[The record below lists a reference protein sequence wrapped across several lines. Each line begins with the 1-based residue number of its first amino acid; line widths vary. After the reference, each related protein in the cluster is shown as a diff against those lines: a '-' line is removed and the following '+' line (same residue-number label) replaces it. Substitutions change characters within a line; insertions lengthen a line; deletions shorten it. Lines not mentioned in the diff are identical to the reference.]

1 MDRIVSST
9 WRLKRALKIE
19 KAAMEWEY
27 SREMESEFNMN
38 YVSKEQTQREA
49 YRAMI
54 ASEYIEKIS
63 RYETTIEKQIY
74 KALHELIR
82 LQSTRSGEKPPILI
96 AVDVDVTTES

>member
-1 MDRIVSST
+1 
-9 WRLKRALKIE
+9 
-19 KAAMEWEY
+19 
-27 SREMESEFNMN
+27 
-38 YVSKEQTQREA
+38 
-49 YRAMI
+49 MI

-96 AVDVDVTTES
+96 VVDVDVTTES